1 MSEEKVLYDGFIADY
16 YDSSP
21 ILTGRTQDIA
31 FYLGAARQ
39 FGDAV
44 LELGCGTGRITLAIA
59 EAGCRIV
66 GLDISGRMLEKAGE
80 KRASLGRETR
90 ERVHLVQ
97 GDMTE
102 FDLGEKFRTALI
114 PFRPFQHL
122 LETEQQ
128 IHCLNCVRKHLQPNG
143 RLIMD
148 FFQTDPER
156 MHDPMFFE
164 ESPLAEYDLPGGRHV
179 ALSERVTAFHRAL
192 QRNDVE
198 MIFQVTHAD
207 GNEERL
213 VMAWTL
219 RYFFRYEVEHLLARC
234 GFRLEAVYGNFDG
247 SPLGDASPEMIF
259 VARVAERRG
268 APRVAQPRKSYQ

>member
-1 MSEEKVLYDGFIADY
+1 MSEQKALYDSFIADY

-21 ILTGRTQDIA
+21 MVTQRTQDVA
-31 FYLGAARQ
+31 FYCIAARKY
-39 FGDAV
+39 GDPI

-59 EAGCRIV
+59 EAGYRVV
-66 GLDISGRMLEKAGE
+66 GLDISEKMLEHAVE
-80 KRASLGRETR
+80 KRAGLRREAR

-97 GDMTE
+97 GDMTK
-102 FDLGEKFRTALI
+102 FDLGEKFRTVVI

-128 IHCLNCVRKHLQPNG
+128 MSCLNSVHKHLAPNG
-143 RLIMD
+143 RIIVD

-156 MHDPMFFE
+156 MHDPRFLT
-164 ESPLAEYDLPGGRHV
+164 ESALIEYDLPGGRHV
-179 ALSERVTAFHRAL
+179 ALAEHVAAFHRAL

-198 MIFQVTHAD
+198 MIFDVKHPD
-207 GNEERL
+207 GKQERL

-234 GFRLEAVYGNFDG
+234 GFRLEATYGNFDG
-247 SPLGDASPEMIF
+247 SPLGDNSPEMVF
-259 VARVAERRG
+259 VAGVA
-268 APRVAQPRKSYQ
+268 